1 MPGIFATRMG
11 EEAFQRILTT
21 KQKTR
26 NDLLGTDTNL
36 TTPIA
41 GKVDSDLSAVARR
54 AKEEAKRKGFS
65 AEHSNSFVSI
75 FSNNSKNP
83 SAPALRQAQ
92 GGELVEP
99 QTGPPPLRR
108 RGAIYYFCP
117 LIT

>member
-41 GKVDSDLSAVARR
+41 GKVAREARR
-54 AKEEAKRKGFS
+54 KGS
-65 AEHSNSFVSI
+65 PPSLSI
-75 FSNNSKNP
+75 FYRFGLNTCENP
-83 SAPALRQAQ
+83 SVSGLRQAQ
-92 GGELVEP
+92 GGEPVEP
-99 QTGPPPLRR
+99 QTEPPPLGWGGAL
-108 RGAIYYFCP
+108 RGA
-117 LIT
+117 LLT